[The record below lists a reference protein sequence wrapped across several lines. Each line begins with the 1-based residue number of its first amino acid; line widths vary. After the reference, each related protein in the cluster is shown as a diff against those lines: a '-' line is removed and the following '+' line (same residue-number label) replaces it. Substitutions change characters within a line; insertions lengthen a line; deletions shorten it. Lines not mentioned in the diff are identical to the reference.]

1 MADRLFDEK
10 TLSKLNRLALVASR
24 VRMGQQKGERRSVRR
39 GTSIEFADYRNY
51 ARGDDLR
58 RLDWNVY
65 ARLERPFIKLFEE
78 EEDLAVYLLL
88 DASASMDFPRD
99 GDADQHKFR
108 FAQRVTAGLGYISLG
123 SGDRLTVVALGG
135 ARANMQWGPYR
146 GRGYSLPLLDFM
158 GVLLPGGRVDLNAA
172 LNEFAKRTKQA
183 GLVVIVSD
191 LFSAQGYEEGLST
204 LQSRGHEVVLIHALS
219 PEEVN
224 PALTGD
230 LELVDVETGAPQN
243 VSIDQPMRDLYIN
256 RLIAWRDEIGA
267 YCLRRGIHYVT
278 VETSTPWEEL
288 LLFELRRM
296 GVIK

>member
-1 MADRLFDEK
+1 MAERIFDEK

-24 VRMGQQKGERRSVRR
+24 VRVGQQKGERRSVRR

-51 ARGDDLR
+51 TRGDDLR
-58 RLDWNVY
+58 RLDWNVF

-78 EEDLAVYLLL
+78 EEDLAVYLLI

-99 GDADQHKFR
+99 GDPNQHKFR
-108 FAQRVTAGLGYISLG
+108 FAQRITAGLGYISLG
-123 SGDRLTVVALGG
+123 SGDRLMVAALGG
-135 ARANMQWGPYR
+135 ARSNLHWGPHR

-158 GVLLPGGRVDLNAA
+158 GTLQPGGRVDLNAA
-172 LNEFAKRTKQA
+172 LNEFARRTKVP
-183 GLVVIVSD
+183 GLAIIVSD
-191 LFSAQGYEEGLST
+191 LFSPQGFEEGLST
-204 LQSRGHEVVLIHALS
+204 LQARGHELVLIHALS

-230 LELVDVETGAPQN
+230 LELIDVETGTPQN
-243 VSIDQPMRDLYIN
+243 VSIDQAMRDLYTS

-267 YCLRRGIHYVT
+267 YCLKRGIHYVT

-288 LLFELRRM
+288 LLFELRRL